1 MKLFNISW
9 QCVYVSII
17 VLQAQ
22 LKESQE
28 REKKKIPIKLN
39 LAF

>member
-28 REKKKIPIKLN
+28 REKERFPLS
-39 LAF
+39 